1 MFDLNNWG
9 KVVVSSVVVGGFMYI
24 LYIIITLKAQ
34 GSSPS
39 EVQLVMLGALGQ
51 AFGQVVSYWVGSSA
65 SSAKKDE
72 ASAKKDEVIQTMAAA
87 TGTGTGARP

>member
-9 KVVVSSVVVGGFMYI
+9 KVLVSSVVVLGFFYI
-24 LYIIITLKAQ
+24 LVLIITLKAQ
-34 GSSPS
+34 GNSPS

-72 ASAKKDEVIQTMAAA
+72 ASAKKDEVIQSMA
-87 TGTGTGARP
+87 TSGTGNGARQ